1 MTTFFDPRAPG
12 GRWTRRG
19 NVIVLDPGAPGYGQ
33 GGLEAEEELVRHPRL
48 GYGRRLPAGATD
60 EEFELDTGGA
70 PIVRHPRMG
79 IGRRLPAGATDEE
92 LDELSWVGGGSGAG
106 ELDQEI
112 VGTDDRVRVN
122 PTTAVPF
129 RFICS
134 LVLSFPDPASPGGSL
149 SFRGSGTL
157 IGNRHVLTCAH
168 NIRDT
173 LPGGG
178 ATLYTA
184 TSVVARPARNLTT
197 NPYGTARSSRL
208 RWAPGWT
215 GSAVG
220 QDWALITLAT
230 SIGAKKFASLGNQ
243 PLGFWSSP
251 KYGAGTRLNA
261 KDSIAVDAPLNVA
274 GYPGDK
280 CGASPSKGS
289 ATDAQ
294 LAACSGAKFASTMW
308 KSFGKA
314 TGSSPSGG
322 AGLLLYSMDTKPG
335 HSGSPVWLRW
345 QDYRNL
351 VAVHTGGWSASANRG
366 VRLTE
371 TILAQIRTWMK
382 ADGET
387 PTF

>member
-1 MTTFFDPRAPG
+1 MPTSHIPRRG
-12 GRWTRRG
+12 GQWTRRG
-19 NVIVLDPGAPGYGQ
+19 NVIVLDAGPSGYGQ
-33 GGLEAEEELVRHPRL
+33 GELEAEAALVQHPRL
-48 GYGRRLPAGATD
+48 GYGRRLPAGAPD
-60 EEFELDTGGA
+60 EEFEFETGGV
-70 PIVRHPRMG
+70 PIVKHPRLG

-92 LDELSWVGGGSGAG
+92 LDELSWPGAGGAG
-106 ELDQEI
+106 ELDREI

-129 RFICS
+129 RWICS
-134 LVLSFPDPASPGGSL
+134 LLLRFPDPASAGGSL
-149 SFRGSGTL
+149 SFRGTGTL
-157 IGNRHVLTCAH
+157 IGNRHILTCAH

-178 ATLYTA
+178 STLYTA

-197 NPYGTARSSRL
+197 NPYGTAKSSRL
-208 RWAPGWT
+208 RWAPGWN
-215 GSAVG
+215 GSTVG
-220 QDWALITLAT
+220 QDWALITLGT

-251 KYGAGTRLNA
+251 KYGAGTRINPR
-261 KDSIAVDAPLNVA
+261 DSIAVGAPLNVA

-280 CGASPSKGS
+280 CGASPAKGS
-289 ATDAQ
+289 ATDVQ
-294 LAACSGAKFASTMW
+294 LAACSSAKFASTMW

-322 AGLLLYSMDTKPG
+322 AGLLLYSMDTKAG

-351 VAVHTGGWSASANRG
+351 VAVHTGGWSADANRG
-366 VRLTE
+366 VRLTDA
-371 TILAQIRTWMK
+371 ILTQVRAWMK